1 LRSPGHARTAIR
13 SPADRHES
21 WRSDHRSMRETAPNG
36 QAPSGGGPRA
46 PSRKYSPRPR
56 PSRAGALC
64 CGAGTRLPRSALSD
78 RRGVGPPSYLHP
90 LQSGGADPS
99 PLPHAALT
107 GSPAVADPARTHGSR
122 SGQPAPSWQP
132 TAGVSASRPPP
143 QGSASRLGAQ
153 GRQRTLRGDFPGG
166 AFGLLERGSPSK
178 LLPQNQGHFDVPRCA
193 PWEGSSRCSVSE
205 FSIKSLF
212 LLVSPAGVEPATY

>member
-132 TAGVSASRPPP
+132 TAGVLLRVLPLKVLRRVLELKVGSERSGGISQGAPLGCSSGDPP
-143 QGSASRLGAQ
+143 R
-153 GRQRTLRGDFPGG
+153 
-166 AFGLLERGSPSK
+166 
-178 LLPQNQGHFDVPRCA
+178 N
-193 PWEGSSRCSVSE
+193 
-205 FSIKSLF
+205 
-212 LLVSPAGVEPATY
+212 SPAQEPGSF